1 VQKKKSRVSTDI
13 FMGRPINVPL
23 QFHSIIG
30 YAMPFLNDRLDD
42 TARKGKL
49 AAALADENGPMID
62 RKSVK
67 GQETGLQTRFTFD
80 LAIIEAEL
88 RAAIIGQD
96 ESLNEVMDI
105 LKVVRADIGD
115 PRKPLA
121 TVLFCGPTGVGKTE
135 TVRTLAR
142 ALYGDAD
149 AFCRIDMNTL
159 SQEHY
164 AAALTGAPPG
174 YVGSKEGTTILDQ
187 EKIEGTRNLPGLVLF
202 DELEK
207 ASNEVVL
214 ALMNVFDNGLLTVAS
229 GERTYSFRNALIF
242 MSSNL
247 GARELMEL
255 DEKMKSNWLGF
266 FSKKTTRREQADS
279 IVMKALLDR
288 FPPEL
293 VNRID
298 HIDTFNWIPKEKMG
312 HLVDVEI
319 DRLNRRLRKHDIIL
333 IISKLVKDALA
344 EDGFDKRF
352 GARGLRRAI
361 RKKLEF
367 PLATFLLE
375 GGLQG
380 TTRSGLTYTEIF
392 ADYRNGEIQFN
403 VNK

>member
-1 VQKKKSRVSTDI
+1 
-13 FMGRPINVPL
+13 
-23 QFHSIIG
+23 
-30 YAMPFLNDRLDD
+30 MPFLTDRMHD
-42 TARKGKL
+42 TERRQIHG
-49 AAALADENGPMID
+49 AALADENGRAIHSAPT
-62 RKSVK
+62 KAV
-67 GQETGLQTRFTFD
+67 ETGLRSRFTFD
-80 LAIIEAEL
+80 LKLIEAEL
-88 RAAIIGQD
+88 RSAIIGQD
-96 ESLNEVMDI
+96 ESIEQLLEI

-187 EKIEGTRNLPGLVLF
+187 EKIEGSRHLPGLVLF

-229 GERTYSFRNALIF
+229 GERTYSFRNALVF

-247 GARELMEL
+247 GARELMAL
-255 DEKMKSNWLGF
+255 DHPRSGFLRRALSPGRSRRERAHEVVMKS
-266 FSKKTTRREQADS
+266 
-279 IVMKALLDR
+279 LLDR

-298 HIDTFNWIPKEKMG
+298 HVDTFNWITKDKMPA
-312 HLVDVEI
+312 LVDVEI
-319 DRLNRRLRKHDIIL
+319 ARLNRRLRKHELALDIGDRL
-333 IISKLVKDALA
+333 RNYLVMQ
-344 EDGFDKRF
+344 GYDKRF

-361 RKKLEF
+361 RRHLEF
-367 PLATFLLE
+367 PLAGFLLD
-375 GGLQG
+375 GGG
-380 TTRSGLTYTEIF
+380 TAKMDGQAGVSVIF
-392 ADYRNGEIQFN
+392 ADRAHGKVRFDYQGSRT
-403 VNK
+403 

>member
-1 VQKKKSRVSTDI
+1 
-13 FMGRPINVPL
+13 
-23 QFHSIIG
+23 
-30 YAMPFLNDRLDD
+30 MPFLTDRLHD
-42 TARKGKL
+42 TARQQKL
-49 AAALADENGPMID
+49 ASALADENARMTGA
-62 RKSVK
+62 SSTK
-67 GQETGLQTRFTFD
+67 GTTPNAGLQTRFTFD
-80 LAIIEAEL
+80 LDQVEAEL

-96 ESLNEVMDI
+96 ESLEQLLEI

-121 TVLFCGPTGVGKTE
+121 TILFCGPTGVGKTE

-229 GERTYSFRNALIF
+229 GERTYSFRNALVF

-247 GARELMEL
+247 GARELMAL
-255 DEKMKSNWLGF
+255 DENSGNLWQRIRNSGKS
-266 FSKKTTRREQADS
+266 RRERAHD
-279 IVMKALLDR
+279 IVMNSLLDR

-298 HIDTFNWIPKEKMG
+298 HVDTFNWISRDKMPA
-312 HLVDVEI
+312 LVDVEMA
-319 DRLNRRLRKHDIIL
+319 RLNRRLRKHEL
-333 IISKLVKDALA
+333 SLSISTTLRDFLSV
-344 EDGFDKRF
+344 EGYDKRF

-361 RKKLEF
+361 RRNLEF
-367 PLATFLLE
+367 PLAGFLLD
-375 GGLQG
+375 GPAPDAPA
-380 TTRSGLTYTEIF
+380 SGQAMTLVF
-392 ADYRNGEIQFN
+392 ADHKDGQVQFQYS
-403 VNK
+403 

>member
-1 VQKKKSRVSTDI
+1 
-13 FMGRPINVPL
+13 
-23 QFHSIIG
+23 
-30 YAMPFLNDRLDD
+30 MPFLNDRLDD
-42 TARKGKL
+42 TARKAKL
-49 AAALADENGPMID
+49 AVALADENGRMAAPGN
-62 RKSVK
+62 VK
-67 GQETGLQTRFTFD
+67 QVEYGLQTRFDFD
-80 LAIIEAEL
+80 LVTINAEL
-88 RAAIIGQD
+88 RTAIIGQD
-96 ESLNEVMDI
+96 ESLDQLMDI

-174 YVGSKEGTTILDQ
+174 YVGSKEGKTILDQ
-187 EKIEGTRNLPGLVLF
+187 LKIEGTRNLPGLVLF

-247 GARELMEL
+247 GARELMALNE
-255 DEKMKSNWLGF
+255 EGRKSWRKI
-266 FSKKTTRREQADS
+266 FSKTKSRREQAEE
-279 IVMKALLDR
+279 IVMAALLER

-298 HIDTFNWIPKEKMG
+298 HIDTFNWIPKDKMG
-312 HLVDVEI
+312 ALIDVEL
-319 DRLNRRLRKHDIIL
+319 DRLNRRLKKHDL
-333 IISKLVKDALA
+333 TLSISSSVKIFLA
-344 EDGFDKRF
+344 EEGYDKRF

-361 RKKLEF
+361 RKHLEF
-367 PLATFLLE
+367 PLAGFLLE
-375 GGLQG
+375 GGLQAFPTSDLQ
-380 TTRSGLTYTEIF
+380 TTHLLANKHDDRVKFNKI
-392 ADYRNGEIQFN
+392 NKGEIL
-403 VNK
+403 

>member
-1 VQKKKSRVSTDI
+1 
-13 FMGRPINVPL
+13 
-23 QFHSIIG
+23 
-30 YAMPFLNDRLDD
+30 MPFLTDRLND
-42 TARKGKL
+42 TERQQKL
-49 AAALADENGPMID
+49 ASALADENARMTDTGPARQI
-62 RKSVK
+62 
-67 GQETGLQTRFTFD
+67 ETGLQTRFSFD
-80 LAIIEAEL
+80 LRMIEAEL

-96 ESLNEVMDI
+96 ESLSELLDI

-121 TVLFCGPTGVGKTE
+121 TILFCGPTGVGKTE

-207 ASNEVVL
+207 ASDEVVL

-229 GERTYSFRNALIF
+229 GEKTYSFRNALVF

-247 GARELMEL
+247 GARELMDL
-255 DEKMKSNWLGF
+255 DEEGGGF
-266 FSKKTTRREQADS
+266 WQRFRSSGQNRRGRAHD
-279 IVMKALLDR
+279 IVMKCLLDR

-298 HIDTFNWIPKEKMG
+298 HVDTFNWISGDMMPA
-312 HLVDVEI
+312 LVDVELS
-319 DRLNRRLRKHDIIL
+319 RLNRRLRKHDL
-333 IISKLVKDALA
+333 SLQISPEVKDFLSSV
-344 EDGFDKRF
+344 GYDKRF
-352 GARGLRRAI
+352 GARGLRRAL
-361 RKKLEF
+361 RRHLEF
-367 PLATFLLE
+367 PLAGFLLDGPGPVAARTDKHLVQVIAE
-375 GGLQG
+375 RKDG
-380 TTRSGLTYTEIF
+380 TIRFKYS
-392 ADYRNGEIQFN
+392 
-403 VNK
+403 

>member
-1 VQKKKSRVSTDI
+1 
-13 FMGRPINVPL
+13 
-23 QFHSIIG
+23 
-30 YAMPFLNDRLDD
+30 MPFLTDRLHD
-42 TARKGKL
+42 TERQQRL
-49 AAALADENGPMID
+49 ASALSDENARMTPP
-62 RKSVK
+62 SPTAPAA
-67 GQETGLQTRFTFD
+67 TGLRTRFTFD
-80 LAIIEAEL
+80 LGTIEAEL

-96 ESLNEVMDI
+96 ESLEQLLEI

-121 TVLFCGPTGVGKTE
+121 TILFCGPTGVGKTE

-229 GERTYSFRNALIF
+229 GERTYSFRNALVF

-247 GARELMEL
+247 GARELMEMDDNRGSL
-255 DEKMKSNWLGF
+255 LRRLMSPTQ
-266 FSKKTTRREQADS
+266 SRRERAHD
-279 IVMKALLDR
+279 IVMKCLLDR

-298 HIDTFNWIPKEKMG
+298 HVDTFNWISRDRIPE
-312 HLVDVEI
+312 LVDVEMA
-319 DRLNRRLRKHDIIL
+319 RLNRRLRKHDLTLDIGASL
-333 IISKLVKDALA
+333 RDYLSAQ
-344 EDGFDKRF
+344 GYDKRF

-361 RKKLEF
+361 RRHLEF
-367 PLATFLLE
+367 PLAGFLLDGSPPSLPE
-375 GGLQG
+375 PGQ
-380 TTRSGLTYTEIF
+380 TVTRIF
-392 ADYRNGEIQFN
+392 ADRKDGEVHFDYS
-403 VNK
+403 

>member
-1 VQKKKSRVSTDI
+1 
-13 FMGRPINVPL
+13 
-23 QFHSIIG
+23 
-30 YAMPFLNDRLDD
+30 MPFLTDRLHE
-42 TARKGKL
+42 TERRQMHSS
-49 AAALADENGPMID
+49 ALADENGRSID
-62 RKSVK
+62 IAPAKPT
-67 GQETGLQTRFTFD
+67 ETKLRSRFTFD
-80 LAIIEAEL
+80 LTLIEAEL

-96 ESLNEVMDI
+96 ESIEELLDI

-121 TVLFCGPTGVGKTE
+121 TILFCGPTGVGKTE

-187 EKIEGTRNLPGLVLF
+187 EKIEGSRNLPGLVLF

-247 GARELMEL
+247 GARELMAL
-255 DEKMKSNWLGF
+255 DDPRSGLFRRLLSLGKS
-266 FSKKTTRREQADS
+266 RRERAHDV
-279 IVMKALLDR
+279 VMQCLLDR

-298 HIDTFNWIPKEKMG
+298 HVDTFNWISEDKMPA
-312 HLVDVEI
+312 LVDVEI
-319 DRLNRRLRKHDIIL
+319 ARLNRRLRKHELTLDIGDPL
-333 IISKLVKDALA
+333 RKYLA
-344 EDGFDKRF
+344 TEGYDKRF

-361 RKKLEF
+361 RRHLEF
-367 PLATFLLE
+367 PLAGFLLD
-375 GGLQG
+375 GGQ
-380 TTRSGLTYTEIF
+380 TERTPRQVGVSLIM
-392 ADYRNGEIQFN
+392 ADRRNGFTHFDYCEDGTFGN
-403 VNK
+403 E

>member
-1 VQKKKSRVSTDI
+1 
-13 FMGRPINVPL
+13 M
-23 QFHSIIG
+23 H
-30 YAMPFLNDRLDD
+30 D
-42 TARKGKL
+42 TARQQKL
-49 AAALADENGPMID
+49 ASALADENARMTGA
-62 RKSVK
+62 SSTK
-67 GQETGLQTRFTFD
+67 GTTPNAGLQTRFTFD
-80 LAIIEAEL
+80 LDQVEAEL

-96 ESLNEVMDI
+96 ESLEQLLEI

-121 TVLFCGPTGVGKTE
+121 TILFCGPTGVGKTE

-229 GERTYSFRNALIF
+229 GERTYSFRNALVF

-247 GARELMEL
+247 GARELMAL
-255 DEKMKSNWLGF
+255 DENSGNLWQRIRNSGKS
-266 FSKKTTRREQADS
+266 RRERAHD
-279 IVMKALLDR
+279 IVMNSLLDR

-298 HIDTFNWIPKEKMG
+298 HVDTFNWISRDKMPA
-312 HLVDVEI
+312 LVDVEMA
-319 DRLNRRLRKHDIIL
+319 RLNRRLRKHDL
-333 IISKLVKDALA
+333 SLSISTTLRDFLSV
-344 EDGFDKRF
+344 EGYDKRF

-361 RKKLEF
+361 RRKLEF
-367 PLATFLLE
+367 PLAGFLLD
-375 GGLQG
+375 GPAPDAPA
-380 TTRSGLTYTEIF
+380 SGQAMTLVF
-392 ADYRNGEIQFN
+392 ADHKDGQVQFQYS
-403 VNK
+403 

>member
-1 VQKKKSRVSTDI
+1 MRA
-13 FMGRPINVPL
+13 P
-23 QFHSIIG
+23 FHLIKLRTG
-30 YAMPFLNDRLDD
+30 NPMPFLTDRLQD
-42 TARKGKL
+42 TERQQKL
-49 AAALADENGPMID
+49 TLALADENAPMTAYQKV
-62 RKSVK
+62 KSTRS
-67 GQETGLQTRFTFD
+67 ELNTRFDFD
-80 LAIIEAEL
+80 LGLIEAEL
-88 RAAIIGQD
+88 RTAIVGQD
-96 ESLNEVMDI
+96 ESIDQLIDV

-121 TVLFCGPTGVGKTE
+121 TILFCGPTGVGKTE

-174 YVGSKEGTTILDQ
+174 YVGSKEGMTILDQ
-187 EKIEGTRNLPGLVLF
+187 EKIEGTHNLPGLVLF

-207 ASNEVVL
+207 ANNDVVL

-247 GARELMEL
+247 GARELIAL
-255 DEKMKSNWLGF
+255 DDSPGPFWKNFVQPKAS
-266 FSKKTTRREQADS
+266 RRERANE
-279 IVMKALLDR
+279 IVMNCLLER

-298 HIDTFNWIPKEKMG
+298 HIDTFNWITRDKMAE
-312 HLVDVEI
+312 LVEVEI
-319 DRLNRRLRKHDIIL
+319 ARLNRRLKKHNFF
-333 IISKLVKDALA
+333 ISVSQDVNSFLSSV
-344 EDGFDKRF
+344 GYDKRF

-361 RKKLEF
+361 RTNLEF

-375 GGLQG
+375 EQIPNLSEASSDFAQLNIEMIDGKI
-380 TTRSGLTYTEIF
+380 SLTF
-392 ADYRNGEIQFN
+392 A
-403 VNK
+403 

>member
-1 VQKKKSRVSTDI
+1 
-13 FMGRPINVPL
+13 
-23 QFHSIIG
+23 
-30 YAMPFLNDRLDD
+30 MPFLTDRLHD
-42 TARKGKL
+42 TARQQKL
-49 AAALADENGPMID
+49 ASALADENARMTGA
-62 RKSVK
+62 SSTK
-67 GQETGLQTRFTFD
+67 GTTPNAGLQTRFTFD
-80 LAIIEAEL
+80 LDQVEAEL

-96 ESLNEVMDI
+96 ESLEQLLEI

-121 TVLFCGPTGVGKTE
+121 TILFCGPTGVGKTE

-229 GERTYSFRNALIF
+229 GERTYSFRNALVF

-247 GARELMEL
+247 GARELMAL
-255 DEKMKSNWLGF
+255 DENSGNLWQRIRNSGKS
-266 FSKKTTRREQADS
+266 RRERAHD
-279 IVMKALLDR
+279 IVMNSLLDR

-298 HIDTFNWIPKEKMG
+298 HVDTFNWISRDKMPA
-312 HLVDVEI
+312 LVDVEMA
-319 DRLNRRLRKHDIIL
+319 RLNRRLRKHDL
-333 IISKLVKDALA
+333 SLSISTTLRDFLSV
-344 EDGFDKRF
+344 EGYDKRF

-361 RKKLEF
+361 RRKLEF
-367 PLATFLLE
+367 PLAGFLLD
-375 GGLQG
+375 GPAPDAPA
-380 TTRSGLTYTEIF
+380 SGQAMTLVF
-392 ADYRNGEIQFN
+392 ADHKDGQVQFQYS
-403 VNK
+403 

>member
-1 VQKKKSRVSTDI
+1 
-13 FMGRPINVPL
+13 M
-23 QFHSIIG
+23 
-30 YAMPFLNDRLDD
+30 
-42 TARKGKL
+42 TAPHQSKQT
-49 AAALADENGPMID
+49 ANGL
-62 RKSVK
+62 K
-67 GQETGLQTRFTFD
+67 TRFTFD
-80 LAIIEAEL
+80 LKGIEAEL

-96 ESLNEVMDI
+96 ESLDQLLQI

-121 TVLFCGPTGVGKTE
+121 TILFCGPTGVGKTE

-229 GERTYSFRNALIF
+229 GERTYSFRNALVF

-255 DEKMKSNWLGF
+255 DNDQGNLWQRFKGASKS
-266 FSKKTTRREQADS
+266 RRERAQD
-279 IVMKALLDR
+279 IVMTCLLDR

-298 HIDTFNWIPKEKMG
+298 HVDTFNWISRDKMPE
-312 HLVDVEI
+312 LVDVELT
-319 DRLNRRLRKHDIIL
+319 RLNRRLRKHDL
-333 IISKLVKDALA
+333 SLSLGTTLREFLSV
-344 EDGFDKRF
+344 EGYDKRF

-361 RKKLEF
+361 RRHLEF
-367 PLATFLLE
+367 PLAGFLLD
-375 GGLQG
+375 GPAPTAP
-380 TTRSGLTYTEIF
+380 TTDQNVTYII
-392 ADYRNGEIQFN
+392 ADQTDGHVRFQYS
-403 VNK
+403 

>member
-1 VQKKKSRVSTDI
+1 
-13 FMGRPINVPL
+13 
-23 QFHSIIG
+23 
-30 YAMPFLNDRLDD
+30 MPFLTDRLHD
-42 TARKGKL
+42 TARQQKL
-49 AAALADENGPMID
+49 TSALADENARMTVADTAKQP
-62 RKSVK
+62 
-67 GQETGLQTRFTFD
+67 QTGLQSRFTFD
-80 LAIIEAEL
+80 LGLIEAEL

-96 ESLNEVMDI
+96 ESLDELLNI

-149 AFCRIDMNTL
+149 SFCRIDMNTL

-229 GERTYSFRNALIF
+229 GEKTYSFRNALVF

-247 GARELMEL
+247 GARELMAL
-255 DEKMKSNWLGF
+255 DE
-266 FSKKTTRREQADS
+266 RRGGLWQRLRSRGKNRRAQAHD
-279 IVMKALLDR
+279 IVMNSLLER

-298 HIDTFNWIPKEKMG
+298 HVDTFNWISRDKMPA
-312 HLVDVEI
+312 LVDAELS
-319 DRLNRRLRKHDIIL
+319 RLNRRLRKHDL
-333 IISKLVKDALA
+333 TLDISAALR
-344 EDGFDKRF
+344 DFLSLQGYDKRF
-352 GARGLRRAI
+352 GARGLRRAM
-361 RKKLEF
+361 RRHLEF
-367 PLATFLLE
+367 PLASFLLD
-375 GGLQG
+375 GSVPAASCSGQHVIQVLADRKDG
-380 TTRSGLTYTEIF
+380 TVRFQYS
-392 ADYRNGEIQFN
+392 
-403 VNK
+403 

>member
-1 VQKKKSRVSTDI
+1 
-13 FMGRPINVPL
+13 
-23 QFHSIIG
+23 
-30 YAMPFLNDRLDD
+30 MPFLTDRLNE
-42 TARKGKL
+42 TERQQRL
-49 AAALADENGPMID
+49 ATALADENGRMTQP
-62 RKSVK
+62 SHNAS
-67 GQETGLQTRFTFD
+67 ETIGLKTRFTFD
-80 LAIIEAEL
+80 LELVEAEL

-96 ESLNEVMDI
+96 ESLDQLLEI

-121 TVLFCGPTGVGKTE
+121 TILFCGPTGVGKTE

-187 EKIEGTRNLPGLVLF
+187 EKIEGTRSLPGIVLF

-229 GERTYSFRNALIF
+229 GERTYSFRNSLIF

-247 GARELMEL
+247 GARELMDI
-255 DEKMKSNWLGF
+255 DENRKSLLRQLI
-266 FSKKTTRREQADS
+266 SPKKNRRERAQD
-279 IVMKALLDR
+279 IVMKCLLER

-298 HIDTFNWIPKEKMG
+298 YVDTFNWISRDQIPD
-312 HLVDVEI
+312 LVDVEI
-319 DRLNRRLRKHDIIL
+319 SRLNRRLQKHEFSL
-333 IISKLVKDALA
+333 SISGSLKNYLSAQ
-344 EDGFDKRF
+344 GYDKRF
-352 GARGLRRAI
+352 GARGLRRAL
-361 RKKLEF
+361 RRDLEF
-367 PLATFLLE
+367 PLANFLLE
-375 GGLQG
+375 ASPLAAPKSNQAI
-380 TTRSGLTYTEIF
+380 TQIF
-392 ADYRNGEIQFN
+392 ADRRNGDIQFEY
-403 VNK
+403 VDEGFHK